1 MRISWKLLTGRYR
14 VMTMSRITRAITD
27 KDAVEVVCYV
37 AVPRL
42 VLSLESSYLKGGYSE
57 FNSGNKKF
65 KNYAPTFSSGKSKG
79 KQVTEQ
85 PFKNSTSAFYA
96 ILGSSRYV
104 DPPRPTRLRRIFSL
118 TWMKRLDH
126 VQIGAN

>member
-14 VMTMSRITRAITD
+14 IMTMSRITRAITN

-37 AVPRL
+37 AIPRL
-42 VLSLESSYLKGGYSE
+42 VFSLESSHLKGDHSE
-57 FNSGNKKF
+57 YNLGNKKF
-65 KNYAPTFSSGKSKG
+65 DSYAPTFSRGKSNG

-85 PFKNSTSAFYA
+85 PLKTQKSAFYP
-96 ILGSSRYV
+96 ILGYLKYV

-118 TWMKRLDH
+118 TWMKRLVH
-126 VQIGAN
+126 VRK